1 MTNIVHTLASQ
12 RTDLAIA
19 GLEARGA
26 LSLIDYDAGNLE
38 ILKVGSGY
46 TLEETDVVDFSLVR
60 RQQHRTLD
68 QVREE
73 VLRYFTTLVK
83 FEML

>member
-12 RTDLAIA
+12 RTDLALA
-19 GLEARGA
+19 GLEARGVLF
-26 LSLIDYDAGNLE
+26 LSDYDAGSLE